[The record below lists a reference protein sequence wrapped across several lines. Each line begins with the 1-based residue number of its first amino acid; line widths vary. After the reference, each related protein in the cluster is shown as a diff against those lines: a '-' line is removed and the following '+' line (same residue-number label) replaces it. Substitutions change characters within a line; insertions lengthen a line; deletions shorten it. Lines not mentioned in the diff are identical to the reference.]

1 MCIYYSV
8 IFNIIITKI
17 LTFFN
22 KYYKIKMYMYVYK
35 LIEKGDADGKKKP

>member
-1 MCIYYSV
+1 MF
-8 IFNIIITKI
+8 FNIIITKI

-35 LIEKGDADGKKKP
+35 SMKKGDADGKEKP